1 MDINFSMQL
10 TTVMMGLPR
19 GTVRLVVLWCK
30 KPSCR

>member
-19 GTVRLVVLWCK
+19 GTVRLVVL
-30 KPSCR
+30 